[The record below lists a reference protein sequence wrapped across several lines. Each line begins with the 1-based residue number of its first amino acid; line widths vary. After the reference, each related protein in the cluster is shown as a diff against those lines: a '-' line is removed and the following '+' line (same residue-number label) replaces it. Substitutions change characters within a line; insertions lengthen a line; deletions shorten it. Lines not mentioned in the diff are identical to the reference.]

1 MATRDVESRIDELYA
16 LPLDRF
22 IPERDALAKELRSAG
37 DRDAADMVKS
47 QRKPVVAAWALNRL
61 AREEPSGVQELA
73 AVGERLRAA
82 QQRALSGGDTEP
94 LRTATEERR
103 AVVAR
108 LAAAA
113 RAILERDGTD
123 PGPHAD
129 DLTNTLDAA
138 VVVEEAAEA
147 LAAGRLTKALMP
159 PSGFGDVSGL
169 VALQGGKPARRGKAE
184 EQAEPSGDATAAE
197 AGADRRR
204 ERRALERELAQARTK
219 QRRAQES
226 VERARRQLEDL
237 DRRRADAKERVRA
250 AEAEQRGAA
259 VEIKRLETRL
269 GKLGG

>member
-1 MATRDVESRIDELYA
+1 VAAPDVQARIDELYA

-37 DRDAADMVKS
+37 DREAAQLVRS
-47 QRKPVVAAWALNRL
+47 QRKPVVAAWALNVL
-61 AREEPSGVQELA
+61 AREDPSGLEELS
-73 AVGERLRAA
+73 AVGRRLRAA

-103 AVVAR
+103 AIVAR
-108 LAAAA
+108 LAGAA
-113 RAILERDGTD
+113 RAILEREGTD

-147 LAAGRLTKALMP
+147 LAAGRLTKALKP

-169 VALQGGKPARRGKAE
+169 VALRGGRSADR
-184 EQAEPSGDATAAE
+184 ATADE
-197 AGADRRR
+197 GAGSDEDAAAMQADADRRR
-204 ERRALERELAQARTK
+204 ERRALERELTQARTK
-219 QRRAQES
+219 QRRAQEA

-237 DRRRADAKERVRA
+237 ERRRADAKDRVRA
-250 AEAEQRGAA
+250 AEAEQRGTA
-259 VEIKRLETRL
+259 VGIKRLESRL
-269 GKLGG
+269 AKLGG